1 MLIFRI
7 LAKVLVM
14 LLLAAGVQSVV
25 AQQQELGD
33 PLYPQQWHLK
43 NTGQSGGTSGEDI
56 NVEPVWNT
64 TLTSGVKIRGQD
76 VYISVVDGDMQL
88 DHPDLIDNIS
98 TTHTHDY
105 YPNIADNR

>member
-1 MLIFRI
+1 M
-7 LAKVLVM
+7 
-14 LLLAAGVQSVV
+14 QSVV
-25 AQQQELGD
+25 AQQQEMGD

-43 NTGQSGGTSGEDI
+43 NTGQSGGTFGEDI

-64 TLTSGVKIRGQD
+64 TLTSGVKIRGQG

-98 TTHTHDY
+98 TTQTRDY
-105 YPNIADNR
+105 YPNIADNE